1 MRHRGD
7 GGNESREE
15 GGEDGRRGGGG
26 GQQVDQKEQTQHSL
40 AQVQEI
46 QLASGKGVFAG
57 SWCELEAGKL
67 SHKRKRKRDA

>member
-1 MRHRGD
+1 MTGVTRAEKREEKMGD
-7 GGNESREE
+7 GG
-15 GGEDGRRGGGG
+15 GRG

-57 SWCELEAGKL
+57 S
-67 SHKRKRKRDA
+67 

>member
-1 MRHRGD
+1 MTGVTRA
-7 GGNESREE
+7 EKREE
-15 GGEDGRRGGGG
+15 KMGDRGRG

-57 SWCELEAGKL
+57 S
-67 SHKRKRKRDA
+67 